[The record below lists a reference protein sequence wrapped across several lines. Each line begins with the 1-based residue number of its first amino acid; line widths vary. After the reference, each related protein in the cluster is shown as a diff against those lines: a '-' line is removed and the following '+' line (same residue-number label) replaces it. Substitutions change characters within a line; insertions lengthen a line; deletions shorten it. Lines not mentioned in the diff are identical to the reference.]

1 MAERRSTQAVTVRR
15 ATHQDGALLLAWRN
29 DPETRANSVHQE
41 MVRPEEHET
50 WLARKL
56 ADPRCLLLVG
66 LDGAGA
72 PVGQVRFDVDRGG
85 GAEASITVAPE
96 QRGQGFGTPL
106 LAAACAEAFRALD
119 VRSIRALIRRDNRA
133 SRRIFEQAGFGR
145 WTRAVVD
152 SQEYLQ
158 CWLAGDPA
166 GGRAAAR

>member
-1 MAERRSTQAVTVRR
+1 MRAKVAVTVRR

-41 MVRPEEHET
+41 MVRPEEHEA

-106 LAAACAEAFRALD
+106 LAAACAEAFRALG